1 MPLGLMLAIVGG
13 YVKLF
18 TKIVVHIYWSL
29 LKNIKVKN
37 MEILC
42 KKILT
47 TLLIY
52 SKIAMFECWLLSLA
66 PILADCVGC
75 IFLSDIGSVQQVN
88 TIFLPAL

>member
-1 MPLGLMLAIVGG
+1 MKYKNDGV

-42 KKILT
+42 KNLDNIVDL
-47 TLLIY
+47 
-52 SKIAMFECWLLSLA
+52 
-66 PILADCVGC
+66 
-75 IFLSDIGSVQQVN
+75 
-88 TIFLPAL
+88 